1 MKHLTTQQEIER
13 EEDEFELEDRF
24 LDEANIEASERVG
37 PNAFEY
43 DSLVDII
50 LERKWEAYY
59 QANDG
64 MTKAK
69 TP

>member
-24 LDEANIEASERVG
+24 LEEAQLEAAERVG

-43 DSLVDII
+43 ESLVDHI

-59 QANDG
+59 QANDS